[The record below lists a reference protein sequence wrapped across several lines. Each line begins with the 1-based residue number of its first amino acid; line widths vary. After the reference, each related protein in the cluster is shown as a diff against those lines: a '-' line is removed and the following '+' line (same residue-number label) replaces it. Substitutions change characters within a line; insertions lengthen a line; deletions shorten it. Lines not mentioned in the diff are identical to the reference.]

1 MASTTSSSH
10 THIYTLWI
18 WYNRPWDW
26 DCLKDWMC
34 TFLVITSSSKRLKLI
49 LKFSEIMP
57 LYPGGAFRC
66 GDNGLIHS
74 ISFKPVVDQPT
85 QPQMDER
92 CMMLRFSPSP
102 IFTQFAKA
110 LTCNIHFWCTFTHW
124 KCLIQFIDIL
134 SGRSWTW
141 YCVAYRVQNHI
152 VAVWNKAVWNLQPES
167 GVPSHGA
174 AL

>member
-10 THIYTLWI
+10 THTYTLWI

-85 QPQMDER
+85 SASDGW
-92 CMMLRFSPSP
+92 MLHDVAILSLTPDFYPLCKSPYLHFFLP
-102 IFTQFAKA
+102 IHSLKLSDT
-110 LTCNIHFWCTFTHW
+110 
-124 KCLIQFIDIL
+124 KCINIL

-141 YCVAYRVQNHI
+141 DCVAYRVRNHI
-152 VAVWNKAVWNLQPES
+152 VSVWNKAVWNLQPES
-167 GVPSHGA
+167 GVPSHGG